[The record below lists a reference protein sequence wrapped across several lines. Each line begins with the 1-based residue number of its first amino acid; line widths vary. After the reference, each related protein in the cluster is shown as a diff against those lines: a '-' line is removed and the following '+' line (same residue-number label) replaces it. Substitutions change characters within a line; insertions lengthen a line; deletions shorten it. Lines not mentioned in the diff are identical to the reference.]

1 METAMKTKISHGSA
15 TKILDAQAG
24 IIEAYVNT
32 MEVIDSD
39 GDIISKAAFDNSL
52 GSLPIPVLASHD
64 QSEVVGKVLT
74 ARAVAGADGSRIHRL
89 HATMQ
94 MNMETQAGREAFSN
108 VAGDFVREWSVGF
121 NMRPNGSKIETIDGM
136 SVRVIEDLDW
146 VEASTVIRG
155 ASPYTQTISAKAA
168 EKDAIPG
175 HDTSTSEDTWDSGE
189 MVKRISNDAE
199 ANTLKKMYAYVD
211 PDKDEDTKSAYK
223 FPHHNVSTDGM
234 IGSANIKGCQSAI
247 SILNGAMGG
256 ADIPDSDVTG
266 VYKHVAGHLEDA
278 DLEPAELDKA
288 QSAPGTAPAAAPG
301 TDDDYGVA
309 RLKLTQLRLK
319 LAQAK
324 KEFES

>member
-1 METAMKTKISHGSA
+1 METKISQGSA
-15 TKILDAQAG
+15 TKILDAKAG
-24 IIEAYVNT
+24 IVEAFVNT

-74 ARAVAGADGSRIHRL
+74 ARAVAGADGSQVHRL

-108 VAGDFVREWSVGF
+108 VSGDYVREWSVGF
-121 NMRPNGSKIETIDGM
+121 NMKPDGARVETVGGM

-155 ASPYTQTISAKAA
+155 ASPYTQTISAKT
-168 EKDAIPG
+168 EKDAIPA
-175 HDTSTSEDTWDSGE
+175 HDTSTSGVPWDSGE
-189 MVKRISNDAE
+189 MVKRIRNDAE
-199 ANTLKKMYAYVD
+199 ASTLKRMYAYVD

-223 FPHHNVSTDGM
+223 FPHHNVSTDGT
-234 IGSANIKGCQSAI
+234 IGAANIKGCQSAI
-247 SILNGAMGG
+247 GVLNGAMGG
-256 ADIPDSDVTG
+256 ADIPDSDVAG

-288 QSAPGTAPAAAPG
+288 QSAPDTAEEAASG
-301 TDDDYGVA
+301 TDEVVTHEAYYEAADLELM
-309 RLKLTQLRLK
+309 RLKLK

-324 KEFES
+324 KEN

>member
-1 METAMKTKISHGSA
+1 METAMETKISHGSA
-15 TKILDAQAG
+15 TKILDAKAG

-32 MEVIDSD
+32 ME
-39 GDIISKAAFDNSL
+39 DIISKAAFDNSL

-175 HDTSTSEDTWDSGE
+175 HDTSTSGAPS
-189 MVKRISNDAE
+189 
-199 ANTLKKMYAYVD
+199 
-211 PDKDEDTKSAYK
+211 
-223 FPHHNVSTDGM
+223 
-234 IGSANIKGCQSAI
+234 
-247 SILNGAMGG
+247 AMGG
-256 ADIPDSDVTG
+256 ADIP
-266 VYKHVAGHLEDA
+266 EDA

-288 QSAPGTAPAAAPG
+288 QSAPGTAQDAAPG
-301 TDDDYGVA
+301 TDNVVKHDYGVA
-309 RLKLTQLRLK
+309 RLKLTQLKLK

-324 KEFES
+324 KEFKS

>member
-1 METAMKTKISHGSA
+1 MEIKVSNGSA
-15 TKILDAQAG
+15 TKVLDARAG
-24 IIEAYVNT
+24 IVEAYVNT
-32 MEVIDSD
+32 MEVVDSD

-74 ARAVAGADGSRIHRL
+74 ARAVAGADGSQVHRL

-94 MNMETQAGREAFSN
+94 MNMDTQAGREAFSN

-121 NMRPNGSKIETIDGM
+121 NMLQDGSRVETVDGR
-136 SVRVIEDLDW
+136 SVRMIEDLDW

-175 HDTSTSEDTWDSGE
+175 HETSTSGEPWDSGA
-189 MVKRISNDAE
+189 MVKRIPNDAE
-199 ANTLKKMYAYVD
+199 AGTLKRMYAYVD

-223 FPHHNVSTDGM
+223 FPHHNVSTDGTV
-234 IGSANIKGCQSAI
+234 GAANLKGCQSAI
-247 SILNGAMGG
+247 GVLNGAMGG
-256 ADIPDSDVTG
+256 ADIPDSDVAG

-288 QSAPGTAPAAAPG
+288 RSAPDTAPEAASG
-301 TDDDYGVA
+301 TDNVVEYDYGA
-309 RLKLTQLRLK
+309 ADLELMRLKLK

-324 KEFES
+324 KEN

>member
-1 METAMKTKISHGSA
+1 METKVSHDSA
-15 TKILDAQAG
+15 TKVLDAKAG
-24 IIEAYVNT
+24 VVEAFVNT

-74 ARAVAGADGSRIHRL
+74 ARAVAGADGSQVHRL

-121 NMRPNGSKIETIDGM
+121 NMKPDGSKVETVDGVP
-136 SVRVIEDLDW
+136 VRVIEDLDW

-155 ASPYTQTISAKAA
+155 ASPHTQTISAKAA
-168 EKDAIPG
+168 EKDAIAG
-175 HDTSTSEDTWDSGE
+175 HKTSTSTDPWDSGE
-189 MVKRISNDAE
+189 MIKRISNDAE
-199 ANTLKKMYAYVD
+199 ARTLKKMYAYVD

-223 FPHHNVSTDGM
+223 FPHHNVSTDGTV
-234 IGSANIKGCQSAI
+234 GSANIKGCQSAI
-247 SILNGAMGG
+247 GVLNGAMGG
-256 ADIPDSDVTG
+256 ADIPDSDVSG

-278 DLEPAELDKA
+278 DLEPAELDKTW
-288 QSAPGTAPAAAPG
+288 SAPDTADEAASG
-301 TDDDYGVA
+301 TDEVVTHEAYYGAADLELV
-309 RLKLTQLRLK
+309 KLRLK
-319 LAQAK
+319 LAQAR
-324 KEFES
+324 KEI